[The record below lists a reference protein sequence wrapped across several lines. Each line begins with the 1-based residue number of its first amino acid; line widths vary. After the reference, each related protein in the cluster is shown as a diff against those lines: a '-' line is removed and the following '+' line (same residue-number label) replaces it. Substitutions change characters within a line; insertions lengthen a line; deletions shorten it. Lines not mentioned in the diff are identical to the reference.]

1 MDGGRRRGDLAGL
14 GVVPSED
21 LTPRPAAAGTA
32 DPEALVALQK
42 RALGVIA
49 GLAPAALE
57 LGELFRAAGHEL
69 ALVGGPVRDAF
80 LGRPSADLDFATSA
94 TPDETERLLAGWADA
109 HWDIGRAFGTIGARR
124 HGRRGAPDVVVE
136 VTTYRTDAYDPTS
149 RKPEVVFGDTLE
161 GDLSRRDFTV
171 NAMAIRLPGLAF
183 VDPFDGLQDL
193 ARGVLRTPV
202 DPRQSFDD
210 DPLRMMRAARFAAQ
224 LGFAVDPAALAAATD
239 MAERLAIVSAERV
252 RDELVKLLL
261 SPQPRPGLRVLVDTG
276 LAQQVLPEL
285 PALRLEIDEHHRHKD
300 VYEHSLTVL
309 DKAIALETG
318 PDGAVPGPDL
328 VLRLAALLHDIGK
341 PATRRFESGGGV
353 SFHHHEVVGAKL
365 VAKRLRALHFDKATV
380 QAVAR
385 LTELHLRFHGYGDG
399 AWTDSAVRRYVT
411 DAGPLLERLHR
422 LTRSDCTT
430 RNVRKARRLSEA
442 YDDLER
448 RIAELRDQEELAA
461 IRPDLDG
468 TQIMAALGVGPG
480 RVVGE
485 AYRYLLELR
494 MDRGPLG
501 EEAAREALLA
511 WWAGR
516 EG

>member
-1 MDGGRRRGDLAGL
+1 MSESTARLA
-14 GVVPSED
+14 
-21 LTPRPAAAGTA
+21 
-32 DPEALVALQK
+32 ALRQ
-42 RALGVIA
+42 RALTVIA
-49 GLAPAALE
+49 DLAPAALE
-57 LGELFRAAGHEL
+57 LGELFRAQGHEL

-80 LGRPSADLDFATSA
+80 LGRASADLDFTTSA
-94 TPDETERLLAGWADA
+94 TPDESERILAGWGDA
-109 HWDIGRAFGTIGARR
+109 HWDIGREFGTIGAQKRA
-124 HGRRGAPDVVVE
+124 RGDQPEVVVE

-149 RKPEVVFGDTLE
+149 RKPEVVFGDTLD

-171 NAMAIRLPGLAF
+171 NAMAIRLPDLTF
-183 VDPFDGLQDL
+183 VDPFDGLSDL

-202 DPRQSFDD
+202 NPRQSFDD

-224 LGFAVDPAALAAATD
+224 LGFTVDDAAVAAATD
-239 MAERLAIVSAERV
+239 MAERLTIVSAERV
-252 RDELVKLLL
+252 RDELVKLLM
-261 SPQPRPGLRVLVDTG
+261 SSNPRAGLTVLVDTG
-276 LAQQVLPEL
+276 LAQHVLPEL

-341 PATRRFESGGGV
+341 PATRRFEDGGGV
-353 SFHHHEVVGAKL
+353 SFHHHELVGAKMT
-365 VAKRLRALHFDKATV
+365 AKRLRALHFDKNTV
-380 QAVAR
+380 KQVAR
-385 LTELHLRFHGYGDG
+385 LVELHLRFHGYGDG

-430 RNVRKARRLSEA
+430 RNQRKARRLSEA

-448 RIAELRDQEELAA
+448 RIAVLREQEELAA

-468 TQIMAALGVGPG
+468 EQIMAILGIPPG
-480 RVVGE
+480 REVGA

-494 MDRGPLG
+494 MENGPMS
-501 EEAAREALLA
+501 EEDARAALLEWWAAR
-511 WWAGR
+511 G
-516 EG
+516 